1 MAKGSSLRWLWR
13 LLGLIVLIVAI
24 GVVVLLVRFL
34 GGPRPGSVKDEAM
47 RAGLVAKDLPGSD
60 SDYLR
65 AMDRGLNADAVY
77 DALHKAVP
85 SLSKDEAWKAY
96 NRGRNNWVVWTAGN
110 DTLWDFLANNSFGAF
125 DLLKIVS
132 LPSRASGTAGTR
144 GPSTATPRR
153 ALAHTP
159 RPRPPDMSRASRRRR
174 RIRPAIT
181 STRTTPV
188 RGEDR
193 QFYEV
198 VPAQPVEVF
207 RTGER
212 AGLPAVGSQGLR
224 LEG

>member
-24 GVVVLLVRFL
+24 GVVALLVRFL

-60 SDYLR
+60 DDYLR

-110 DTLWDFLANNSFGAF
+110 DTLWDFFANNSFGAF

-132 LPSRASGTAGTR
+132 SHPSIRYCGNKRAEYGYGTEGD
-144 GPSTATPRR
+144 GD
-153 ALAHTP
+153 HTP

-181 STRTTPV
+181 STRTTTV
-188 RGEDR
+188 R
-193 QFYEV
+193 
-198 VPAQPVEVF
+198 A
-207 RTGER
+207 RTASSTRWPGPT
-212 AGLPAVGSQGLR
+212 GGSISDW
-224 LEG
+224 